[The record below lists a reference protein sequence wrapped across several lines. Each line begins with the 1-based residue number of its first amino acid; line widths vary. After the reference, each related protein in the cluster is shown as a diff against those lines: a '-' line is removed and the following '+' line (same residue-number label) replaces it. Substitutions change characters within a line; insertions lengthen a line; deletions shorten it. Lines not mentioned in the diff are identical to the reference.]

1 MPFYDHNVGLRRPP
15 TDVVEGR
22 VFGRADVPSCRF
34 RAVELQDHEAL
45 GQPVALDCLNVAGTH
60 EDSSAMR
67 GDGRGGLLGELGV
80 RLGVDDFSVHDNVA
94 LH

>member
-1 MPFYDHNVGLRRPP
+1 
-15 TDVVEGR
+15 
-22 VFGRADVPSCRF
+22 
-34 RAVELQDHEAL
+34 
-45 GQPVALDCLNVAGTH
+45 
-60 EDSSAMR
+60 MR